1 MAGCENERGDHRRD
15 TYKNT
20 KNFQHWGGNACYGL
34 YALSYGFKSE
44 FSWYLHSKME
54 RLWNTRKTGFAQ
66 GVLNE
71 IPPDPE
77 KKPTI
82 VKFLKY
88 SNNELLYIINVNIV
102 HYLQNISDDFNVG
115 QKECPKIKPSEIF
128 KLRKVW
134 ASEIFTV

>member
-1 MAGCENERGDHRRD
+1 M
-15 TYKNT
+15 
-20 KNFQHWGGNACYGL
+20 
-34 YALSYGFKSE
+34 
-44 FSWYLHSKME
+44 
-54 RLWNTRKTGFAQ
+54 
-66 GVLNE
+66 LNE

-128 KLRKVW
+128 KLRKV
-134 ASEIFTV
+134 